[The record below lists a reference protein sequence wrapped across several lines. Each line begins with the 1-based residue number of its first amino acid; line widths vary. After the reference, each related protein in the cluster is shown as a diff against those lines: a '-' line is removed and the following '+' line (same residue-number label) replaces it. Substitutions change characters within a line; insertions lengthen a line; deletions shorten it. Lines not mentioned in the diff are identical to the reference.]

1 MSADNR
7 MTRRDVLQ
15 AAVLL
20 TPLAV
25 SACSPVEKSG
35 VRELRATDPVARSLL
50 YYPDT
55 REVPAGSPLAA
66 NHKPE
71 QNCANCLHV
80 RGTAGEPLRPCPTFP
95 GRLVNAGGWCSVW
108 APG

>member
-1 MSADNR
+1 MTVEIR

-20 TPLAV
+20 APLAV
-25 SACSPVEKSG
+25 AGCSSAEQSG
-35 VRELRATDPVARSLL
+35 TRELRASDPVARSLL

-55 REVPAGSPLAA
+55 RDVPAGSPLAA
-66 NHKPE
+66 SHKPE
-71 QNCANCLHV
+71 QNCANCIHV
-80 RGTAGEPLRPCPTFP
+80 RGAAGELLRPCPTFP
-95 GRLVNAGGWCSVW
+95 GRLVNANGWCSVW